1 VRLTA
6 NEVGV
11 LKPLGGSNPLVSA
24 TDPQPQDLFT
34 YQSRVIDVL
43 SVVKQALGFMSPSE
57 RIRYFSFLALRALVA
72 FFDLIGILAI
82 GFLATS
88 VALFLT
94 QGSDPK
100 RVVELGSVSFP
111 AVSAQSL
118 PLVAILI
125 LLLFVF
131 KAIVSILLTW
141 QLARFLAKIEARAG
155 RAISKNAFGKGL
167 EAARLRSR
175 EEILFA
181 VQAGSPMAFNSILN
195 SVGTLAAEGF
205 LFLLVLASFALV
217 DPLYAFGAIAY
228 FGVIGVLI
236 QFFIGRVMHRTGVRM
251 SESIVLANEG
261 ISDISEVLKEA
272 TIFGRRD
279 FFYDKIYKSRLS
291 ASGNHATQFVL
302 SGMPRY
308 VVETALIVAIAI
320 FVLLQT
326 ISGDIASSAAT
337 LAIFLSGGLRL
348 TASLLPLQSAFLT
361 IKQSIP
367 PALRALELLQD
378 SQAPEKEAQGLS
390 SEFIEPN
397 HAVSVRLEKVNFS
410 YHSSE
415 TSSIREVSLE
425 IPAGLQAAFI
435 GTSGAGKSTLA
446 DLILGLIRPSSG
458 GVYVEGK
465 NPEEI
470 IINYPGLMSYVPQ
483 KPGMVTGTIAQNIA
497 LGKSEAEIDQQKL
510 EEAIRDAQLTDLLDS
525 LPNGVHT
532 DIGKRKDELSGG
544 QLQRIGLARALY
556 TRPKLL
562 VLDEATSALDAESE
576 NQINKALERI
586 RGKVTVILIAHR
598 LNTIQ
603 HSDIVFLV
611 ESGSVSDS
619 GTFQNLMKSNE
630 VVKNLAKLMS
640 IETEN

>member
-1 VRLTA
+1 
-6 NEVGV
+6 
-11 LKPLGGSNPLVSA
+11 
-24 TDPQPQDLFT
+24 
-34 YQSRVIDVL
+34 
-43 SVVKQALGFMSPSE
+43 
-57 RIRYFSFLALRALVA
+57 
-72 FFDLIGILAI
+72 
-82 GFLATS
+82 
-88 VALFLT
+88 
-94 QGSDPK
+94 
-100 RVVELGSVSFP
+100 
-111 AVSAQSL
+111 
-118 PLVAILI
+118 
-125 LLLFVF
+125 
-131 KAIVSILLTW
+131 
-141 QLARFLAKIEARAG
+141 
-155 RAISKNAFGKGL
+155 
-167 EAARLRSR
+167 
-175 EEILFA
+175 
-181 VQAGSPMAFNSILN
+181 
-195 SVGTLAAEGF
+195 
-205 LFLLVLASFALV
+205 
-217 DPLYAFGAIAY
+217 
-228 FGVIGVLI
+228 
-236 QFFIGRVMHRTGVRM
+236 
-251 SESIVLANEG
+251 
-261 ISDISEVLKEA
+261 
-272 TIFGRRD
+272 
-279 FFYDKIYKSRLS
+279 
-291 ASGNHATQFVL
+291 
-302 SGMPRY
+302 MPRY